1 MRAFIPFTLTAAIAS
16 GVILAAIDMKNP
28 TIGIGISLVALAF
41 FALYYF
47 GRAKKLHA
55 QKQKE
60 RLFYQY
66 FINQQSRRSF

>member
-1 MRAFIPFTLTAAIAS
+1 MRTFIPLILTTAIAS
-16 GVILAAIDMKNP
+16 GAIVTAIDMKNP
-28 TIGIGISLVALAF
+28 TIGIVISVVSLAF
-41 FALYYF
+41 FVLYYF

-66 FINQQSRRSF
+66 FINQQSRRSY